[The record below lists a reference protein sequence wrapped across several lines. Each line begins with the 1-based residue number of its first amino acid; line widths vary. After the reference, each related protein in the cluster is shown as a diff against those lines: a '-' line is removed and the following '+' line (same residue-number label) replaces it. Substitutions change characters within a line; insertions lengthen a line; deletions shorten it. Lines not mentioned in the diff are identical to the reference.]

1 MKVGFIGLGNMGSAM
16 IGGMLAQGM
25 ADKKD
30 ILGADSYRPAMEKAA
45 GQFGIRTV
53 LDNLEVSSYADFLIV
68 AVKPQTA
75 EQVIME
81 IRDSITEDKVIIS
94 IIAGKTIG
102 WLAERFD
109 RPVKLVRVMPNT
121 PALVGEAISGVCRNE
136 LVSEAEMEQCIGI
149 LQSFGK
155 AEEVPEHL
163 MDAVVGVS
171 GSAPAYVFMFI
182 EALADGAV
190 AAGMPRNQAYRF
202 AAQAVYGSA
211 KMVLETGEHPGILK
225 DRVCSPGGTTIEA
238 VKILEDKG
246 LRGTIM
252 AAVEACVRKSR
263 NL

>member
-16 IGGMLAQGM
+16 IGGMLSQHIIN
-25 ADKKD
+25 KKD
-30 ILGADSYRPAMEKAA
+30 ILGADSFPPALEKAA
-45 GQFGIRTV
+45 KHFDIQTV
-53 LDNLEVSSYADFLIV
+53 SDNHAVAAFADYLIL

-75 EQVIME
+75 EQIIKE
-81 IRDSITEDKVIIS
+81 IRDNISPAKVIIS
-94 IIAGKTIG
+94 IIAGKSTE
-102 WLAERFD
+102 WLTEQFAK
-109 RPVKLVRVMPNT
+109 PVKLVRVMPNT

-136 LVSEAEMEQCIGI
+136 LVTPEEMEQCIRI

-171 GSAPAYVFMFI
+171 GSAPAYVYMFI

-211 KMVLETGEHPGILK
+211 KMVLETGEHPGVLK
-225 DRVCSPGGTTIEA
+225 DQVCSPGGTTIEA
-238 VKILEDKG
+238 VKVLEDRG
-246 LRGTIM
+246 LRGTVL
-252 AAVEACVRKSR
+252 AAVEASVRKSKD
-263 NL
+263 L